1 MTTAVMIGGTG
12 LVGGHLLSQLLDDA
26 RFTKVVS
33 LGRRASW
40 KSHPKL
46 EEHAIDFDNAPSWS
60 RLVKGDVAFA
70 ALGTTIKQAGTKQ
83 AQWKIDHDY
92 PLAFAKAAAANGIR
106 SYVLCSASSANAKS
120 RVFYSRMKGALDD
133 AVQQLGFERV
143 RIMRPSLLG
152 GAREKPR
159 AGEKL
164 GSAMLAF
171 FNAIGL
177 FRRYREIPGAT
188 VAKAMLRSSF
198 DPGPGAKIFTLDEV
212 FAEAERPAQLAV

>member
-1 MTTAVMIGGTG
+1 MTTAVIIGGTG
-12 LVGGHLLSQLLDDA
+12 LVGGHLLSQLLEDS

-33 LGRRASW
+33 LGRRPSG

-46 EEHAIDFDNAPSWS
+46 EEHTVDFDDAQSWS
-60 RLVKGDVAFA
+60 GLVKGDVAFS

-92 PLAFAKAAAANGIR
+92 PLAFAKAAAANGVR

-159 AGEKL
+159 GGEKL

-171 FNAIGL
+171 FNALGL

-188 VAKAMLRSSF
+188 VAKAMLNASF
-198 DPGPGAKIFTLDEV
+198 DPAAGTKICTLAEV
-212 FAEAERPAQLAV
+212 FGEAERA